1 MSHSPK
7 EEHPSMT
14 AVNADAPHDWLA
26 SAPGQRLLAFER
38 TCFARHLAGAFGY
51 HALQLGLPAID
62 ALAASPARHRWL
74 ALPDAASA
82 GVAPPSRLALLAAPQ
97 ALPFAAGSLDLIALP
112 HTLEL
117 CGDAHAALREVQRTL
132 APEGKVAITGINPF
146 SFWGWRHAR
155 ARLWRRC
162 GLHSA
167 PWLAPDAALIAHW
180 RLREWLQLLGFEVD
194 ALHLGC
200 WLPALRR
207 EGTLAR
213 FAWLDALGS
222 HCAPAFGAVYFIL
235 ATRRVYDMRQL
246 PAAWRRPVPAFG
258 SAAAPSS
265 AISGNAP
272 QKASHD

>member
-1 MSHSPK
+1 MKP
-7 EEHPSMT
+7 ENLRRME
-14 AVNADAPHDWLA
+14 ADRALVERYLEGCFLYDGEPQQTLFKA
-26 SAPGQRLLAFER
+26 MRYSLLAGGKR
-38 TCFARHLAGAFGY
+38 LRPILTLNFARACGGTAE
-51 HALQLGLPAID
+51 
-62 ALAASPARHRWL
+62 
-74 ALPDAASA
+74 
-82 GVAPPSRLALLAAPQ
+82 Q

-222 HCAPAFGAVYFIL
+222 HCAPAFGAVYVIL
-235 ATRRVYDMRQL
+235 ATRRVYGMRQL
-246 PAAWRRPVPAFG
+246 PAAWRRPVPAPAFG